1 MIIRLSSA
9 TAAIMAQALAD
20 AFDAGTGPGYWDF
33 YTGPMPATPAAAITS
48 QTKLGTVTLSDP
60 CATVDGGVITFNLIV
75 QDNQADAGGV
85 ATFVRGFD
93 GDGLVVSDFDV
104 GDMASNAFVKMNTT
118 TVVEGG
124 PIMVETAVLTVGV

>member
-33 YTGPMPATPAAAITS
+33 YTGPMPATPATAITT

-60 CATVDGGVITFNLIV
+60 CAIVSGGTITFAAIT
-75 QDNQADAGGV
+75 QDNMADAAGDAV
-85 ATFVRGFD
+85 FVRGFD
-93 GDGLVVSDFDV
+93 SAGNAVADFDV
-104 GDMASNAFVKMNTT
+104 GNQASDAFVKMNTV
-118 TVVEGG
+118 TVITGG
-124 PIMVETAVLTVGV
+124 PIMVESAVLTVGV

>member
-33 YTGPMPATPAAAITS
+33 YTGPMPATPATALTT

-60 CATVDGGVITFNLIV
+60 CATVSGGTITFAPIT
-75 QDNQADAGGV
+75 QDNQADAAGV
-85 ATFVRGFD
+85 AAFVRGFD
-93 GDGLVVSDFDV
+93 GAGNVVADFDI
-104 GDMASNAFVKMNTT
+104 GDQASNAFVKMNTVT
-118 TVVEGG
+118 TIVGG
-124 PIMVETAVLTVGV
+124 PIMVESAVLTVGV